1 MCSTPLIVT
10 HPCALVRDALRRI
23 LTKSQ
28 FRPERILPT
37 LDEGAENYLGLAGIC
52 IWLLGVKE
60 CTPTTND
67 LVRRVVAANPS
78 VRPVI
83 LAASHT
89 PKGVMLALEAG
100 AFGFLWQNIPSK
112 QLIKSLE
119 LVALGQTV
127 IHPQFLLAAFAQ
139 MAVQS
144 HSTWEFEATSDD
156 GYRAIA
162 QLPRHSEVLSPAALV
177 ALPTAETA
185 GTSNGDGDVVRALS
199 RRELVI
205 LRTLTEG
212 ASNKMIALKLVIT
225 ESTVKVHMKA
235 ILRKLRLQN
244 RTQAAL
250 WARTH
255 LGELASSYA
264 AVTSGARARV
274 DRVTQEAGPVGAQP
288 AS

>member
-1 MCSTPLIVT
+1 MSSPLVVT
-10 HPCALVRDALRRI
+10 HTCALVRDALRRI

-28 FRPERILPT
+28 FRPVRILPT
-37 LDEGAENYLGLAGIC
+37 LDGGAENHLGSAGIC
-52 IWLLGVKE
+52 IWLLGVRE
-60 CTPTTND
+60 CASTTND

-78 VRPVI
+78 VKPVI

-89 PKGVMLALEAG
+89 PKDIVPALEAG
-100 AFGFLWQNIPSK
+100 VCGFLSQNIPGK

-119 LVALGQTV
+119 LIALGQTV
-127 IHPQFLLAAFAQ
+127 IHPQFQLAAFAQ

-144 HSTWEFEATSDD
+144 HPTREFEAT
-156 GYRAIA
+156 GYKAIGE
-162 QLPRHSEVLSPAALV
+162 LPRHSELLYPAALV
-177 ALPTAETA
+177 ALPVAETR
-185 GTSNGDGDVVRALS
+185 GTSNWGLAGDVVRDLS

-212 ASNKMIALKLVIT
+212 ASNKVIARKLVIT

-244 RTQAAL
+244 RTQAAI

-255 LGELASSYA
+255 LGELLENA
-264 AVTSGARARV
+264 AA
-274 DRVTQEAGPVGAQP
+274 
-288 AS
+288 

>member
-1 MCSTPLIVT
+1 MSSALLVVT
-10 HPCALVRDALRRI
+10 HPCALVRETLHGI

-28 FRPERILPT
+28 FRLAHILPE
-37 LDEGAENYLGLAGIC
+37 LDGTAENYLNSAGTC
-52 IWLLGVKE
+52 IWLVGVRE
-60 CTPTTND
+60 CGSTTID
-67 LVRRVVAANPS
+67 VVRGMIAANPS

-83 LAASHT
+83 LAALHT
-89 PKGVMLALEAG
+89 TNDVLLALEAG
-100 AFGFLWQNIPSK
+100 AFGFLWQNIPSE

-127 IHPQFLLAAFAQ
+127 IHTQTQLMGFAQ
-139 MAVQS
+139 MVGQS
-144 HSTWEFEATSDD
+144 RPIQPPVALLASPSAEMPSNSTAGPS
-156 GYRAIA
+156 G
-162 QLPRHSEVLSPAALV
+162 EVLR
-177 ALPTAETA
+177 
-185 GTSNGDGDVVRALS
+185 GLS

-225 ESTVKVHMKA
+225 ESTVKVHMKS

-244 RTQAAL
+244 RTQAAI

-264 AVTSGARARV
+264 AVTSGAAV
-274 DRVTQEAGPVGAQP
+274 
-288 AS
+288 

>member
-1 MCSTPLIVT
+1 MCSTPLVVT

-28 FRPERILPT
+28 FRPVRILPT
-37 LDEGAENYLGLAGIC
+37 LDEGAENYPGSAGIC
-52 IWLLGVKE
+52 IWLLGVRE
-60 CTPTTND
+60 CTSTTND

-89 PKGVMLALEAG
+89 PKDVLLALEAG
-100 AFGFLWQNIPSK
+100 AFGFLCQNIPSK

-127 IHPQFLLAAFAQ
+127 IHPQFHLAAFAQ
-139 MAVQS
+139 MTVQS
-144 HSTWEFEATSDD
+144 HPTREFEATSGPGNG
-156 GYRAIA
+156 GYKAIA
-162 QLPRHSEVLSPAALV
+162 ALPPHSEVLSPAALV
-177 ALPTAETA
+177 ALPAAETA
-185 GTSNGDGDVVRALS
+185 GTSNGGPAGDVVRDLS

-212 ASNKMIALKLVIT
+212 ASNKVIALKLVIT

-244 RTQAAL
+244 RTQAAI

-255 LGELASSYA
+255 LDELASSYA
-264 AVTSGARARV
+264 TVTLGVAL
-274 DRVTQEAGPVGAQP
+274 
-288 AS
+288 

>member
-1 MCSTPLIVT
+1 MSSAPLLVT
-10 HPCALVRDALRRI
+10 HPCALIRDALRRI

-28 FRPERILPT
+28 FRPVRIVLT
-37 LDEGAENYLGLAGIC
+37 LDGGAENYLGSAGIC
-52 IWLLGVKE
+52 IWLLGVRE
-60 CTPTTND
+60 CAPTTND

-83 LAASHT
+83 LAESHT
-89 PKGVMLALEAG
+89 AKDIMFALASG
-100 AFGFLWQNIPSK
+100 ARGFLCQDIPSK

-127 IHPQFLLAAFAQ
+127 IHPQFHPAAFAQ

-144 HSTWEFEATSDD
+144 HPIREFEATS
-156 GYRAIA
+156 ATA
-162 QLPRHSEVLSPAALV
+162 EPPWHSEVLSPAGLV
-177 ALPTAETA
+177 VLPAAETR
-185 GTSNGDGDVVRALS
+185 GTSNGGPAGDVVRDLS

-212 ASNKMIALKLVIT
+212 ASNKVIALKLVIT

-244 RTQAAL
+244 RTQAAI
-250 WARTH
+250 WARTY
-255 LGELASSYA
+255 LSELLENPA
-264 AVTSGARARV
+264 A
-274 DRVTQEAGPVGAQP
+274 
-288 AS
+288 